1 MGEPSPRN
9 MKLFKIKFM
18 KLTHYFSGLLLLLV
32 FLQTTS
38 CKKGALEKK
47 PTYNYTYFDYNES
60 ITIQFESPVSIG
72 FDIPWIPLSLNDSSS
87 SRVSDPLVETV
98 EDIQLKNM
106 KVTLEDATGTSNK
119 TFYFLSD
126 LDVYV
131 SKGSLPEIKIAH
143 ANNISDNVGSVL
155 YLVPEEG
162 VVMDDYVKNGD
173 YQIRMDIS
181 TKNLPSLGTLTLR
194 ADMVFD
200 VRLINAQK

>member
-1 MGEPSPRN
+1 
-9 MKLFKIKFM
+9 M
-18 KLTHYFSGLLLLLV
+18 KLTHYFLGLILLLLL
-32 FLQTTS
+32 FQTTS
-38 CKKGALEKK
+38 CTKGELEKK
-47 PTYNYTYFDYNES
+47 PTFQYTYFDYNES

-72 FDIPWIPLSLNDSSS
+72 FDIPWIPISLADSSS

-106 KVTLEDATGTSNK
+106 KVTLEEATGTSNK

-131 SKGSLPEIKIAH
+131 SKGALPEIKIAH
-143 ANNISDNVGSVL
+143 ANNISDAVGSVL
-155 YLVPEEG
+155 YLVPEDG
-162 VVMDDYVKNGD
+162 VVLDEYVKNGD
-173 YQIRMDIS
+173 YEIRMDIS

>member
-1 MGEPSPRN
+1 
-9 MKLFKIKFM
+9 M
-18 KLTHYFSGLLLLLV
+18 KLTQYFLGLILLSVL
-32 FLQTTS
+32 FQTTS
-38 CKKGALEKK
+38 CTKGELEKK
-47 PTYNYTYFDYNES
+47 PTFEHTYFDYYES
-60 ITIQFESPVSIG
+60 IKIQFESPVSIG
-72 FDIPWIPLSLNDSSS
+72 FDIPWIPINIGDNSS
-87 SRVSDPLVETV
+87 SRVTDPLVQAV

-106 KVTLEDATGTSNK
+106 KITLEEATGTSNK
-119 TFYFLSD
+119 TFYFLKD

-143 ANNISDNVGSVL
+143 ASNISDDVGSIL

-200 VRLINAQK
+200 VRLINAQ